1 MINNYDSVVACG
13 SSGATH
19 SQKQESA
26 SYTATKKT
34 WFSFVTVFIALLSFV
49 TMQGQT
55 TLISPTG
62 DGGFE
67 NGATFT
73 ANGWTVV
80 NGTPSTTNTWHVGS
94 AAISSAGVNGAYVS
108 ANNGSAWGYSPTAI
122 STAHFYR
129 DVTAASL
136 TETLLNLSFKWKG
149 SGESSFDR
157 LLVYVAPITVT
168 PVVGQ
173 PVSSSSVLT
182 NATLVHTQANNSQ
195 STYAVASFNLPSNLV
210 GTTFR
215 LIFTWQNDDSFGTSP
230 GAAIDEISLVSS
242 APANFN
248 VVQGGLWSS
257 PATWAG
263 GVVPG
268 AGNDVTI
275 PAGIIVT
282 VDQVLNY
289 RNITVNGTLQWNG
302 TANAMTVSEDFT
314 IGATGSLL
322 AYTTAS
328 AGVTMNIGR
337 NFTNDGYANL
347 ALATL
352 NFNGSGSTLSGAGDF
367 QGGTFGII
375 RNLFF
380 QNTGS
385 NSITTTNNLIVT
397 AQLNHNGGSLN
408 TNGKLIIDNT
418 AQIYGQSF
426 NNRLASVAVTNM
438 GSLYPV
444 APVVFSLAL
453 TQWSNIT
460 GSLNTL
466 YVSGNNVYRC
476 TTAANIGPSAPTHTS
491 GTAQNLLWVGTVG
504 TLGTPFL
511 GAQAHVVGTQYFYG
525 NNLYTCITAGT
536 ASATAPPIHTSG
548 AIVSG
553 TASFLYAGTVARVS
567 PNFDATTGSV
577 RSLNIVQRG
586 SGYSSTPAV
595 IFSRGDATTLGSGAA
610 ATAVVFTSIVG
621 PANSLF
627 QKSGGAA
634 TITGGLTINSD
645 QGASLLAPTNEQAS
659 SGVGAIS
666 ASSGGVNYTVAPQ
679 VGFSLPTALN
689 LVTNPGSG
697 YTAAP
702 TVTVTGGN
710 LISGTALT
718 STNFT
723 VTVNDGKIVSVYYV
737 NPTTPPTYSVL
748 PTITVSGN
756 ATLAF
761 PANCLPAATAIIGG
775 NGQITNF
782 NVTNSGFGY
791 VAAPSVGVGGT
802 SATLEGGTYTTPV
815 GSLSARLGLYNLTT
829 GLFAPST
836 TAIPQGNDAAI
847 PANRKLNSLSLS
859 FTGMGMNLTSGLTLY
874 GSSPFSLSSSSVGT
888 GNVLDLGGNN
898 LLFTWNGYAGTSSTF
913 TTSFAFIRNGSM
925 TLTGRGGGTTGSTFN
940 FPFSGTFTWFSGTT
954 PTAVTTGSSVTRV
967 TVSDTVAPTNATLGT
982 GIAMGTRAFR
992 VQYAD
997 IATGVT
1003 PVTGLNPTVTLRYN
1017 SQDALTGTQ
1026 DQLFVSESSAMN
1038 GPWTVRSIA
1047 SGTGTLAA
1055 TGTITTA
1062 TATPGPIVPTNNRF
1076 YAWSTSSPQITS
1088 VAPLTVCANSGTFTI
1103 TGTNLSGV
1111 TAVSIGGTP
1120 VTAFTVASNTS
1131 ITGFT
1136 GNGATGTVSIVKNGV
1151 TFTGTDVI
1159 TVTPSPSAPN
1169 VSPATA
1175 TVNLGGTVSFTATG
1189 SGSTFNWY
1197 TTPTGGTPIF
1207 TGATYSAPICA
1218 TTTLYVASNNG
1229 SCDGARTAVTINV
1242 NPTSISAS
1250 IPYFCG
1256 TGGATVLT
1264 VTPNDPSITYSWS
1277 SVGGSPTF
1285 SATTGQSVTANVT
1298 ETSDIRVTATKGAC
1312 STTQVLSIGVY
1323 ELPSATV
1330 TTTASG
1336 VCPGTSATIG
1346 SGLSAGNFT
1355 VRSIPYEARFAP
1367 SNAVTIVTNGVAS
1380 VPLTGGSLDDGGW
1393 SGIPIGFNF
1402 NFFGNSFSTISAGTN
1417 GLLMFGTPP
1426 GYGTTNGQ
1434 LGQFIFNTVGGVF
1447 PNTNN
1452 PGNVIALMAADQY
1465 FGNGTAGSAS
1475 STLKYWTEGY
1485 APNRTFIIEYSDVDP
1500 CCSNGTTG
1508 FTAQARLFE
1517 TLGIVDIVVIS
1528 KTATNS
1534 PTIGLQ
1540 DATKTIG
1547 AVAPGRQAFSSLI
1560 TAPEAWRFIP
1570 PANYNTTWT
1579 ATDANGTRTIATG
1592 TNIFSQVVSPAITTT
1607 YSISYTNQTTGC
1619 TNAVGSA
1626 QVVMAVLNSFPPANV
1641 TTIATSNSICFG
1653 ESVGLSLSYTG
1664 STDGLVFQWQSS
1676 VDNGATWQDIAS
1688 ATTTSLTVTPTVP
1701 TRYRC
1706 RMISCGGTPGFSSV
1720 ASVVFTNAIT
1730 GTSPATRCGTGPA
1743 TINALANAGAV
1754 VNWYAAATGGSSL
1767 GTGVSFTTP
1776 TIAATTTYFA
1786 AAVSTATGSLALGA
1800 GALTS
1805 SSSGESLLPGAWGGA
1820 KTQYIIRASELI
1832 AAGLSAGPITSLGF
1846 EPTNSGQTY
1855 QGFNVRLGSTSA
1867 TTAPSTTFIPN
1878 SGLSLVYTGTLA
1890 NNGFTPVAN
1899 TVNNLTFG
1907 TGTGTASSFVWDG
1920 TSNIVVS
1927 ISWSLVPS
1935 ASTSTATSMKGDDV
1949 GFTCTAVRQ
1958 RDNVTPTAM
1967 ADETSVSFTDTF
1979 RPRFTFNGQV
1989 ACASPRVPVQVTV
2002 TPAPALTLSS
2012 SSAAICNGGA
2022 TAPVTIATGASNYN
2036 TYVWSPATGVSGNS
2050 TTGWT
2055 FNPTATTTYTLT
2067 ASQSGGSLCA
2077 TTATFTANVNAL
2089 PSAITIT
2096 PANAAACV
2104 GVILPMT
2111 ATGGN
2116 FEQTAFLQTMD
2127 VLPANFDVSANATAS
2142 QNTTYFAQGTG
2153 SILFNTTLTSANET
2167 FELNQN
2173 VNLIG
2178 AASASVTFSH
2188 IAAME
2193 GTFSSFDFG
2202 FVEYSTDGG
2211 ATWTSFT
2218 PANYSGTAST
2228 TVFNA
2233 NARFSTRSYADWIST
2248 FTGTT
2253 STPGVG
2259 PATSLWKTE
2268 TFNIPASAL
2277 TSSQFRIRFRYTTD
2291 TSVNYFGWLIDDVK
2305 IIKTQGNITW
2315 SPSANL
2321 FTDVAATVPYTPGT
2335 STSTVYVLPT
2345 TVAPLTYLATSTNG
2359 SSGCITTASIT
2370 LRDAVAPVVVTRP
2383 VTVQLNAT
2391 GTATITAAQ
2400 VNNGSTDNCSV
2411 ATVTVSPSSFNC
2423 ANVGPNNVTLTVTD
2437 ASGNTST
2444 GTAVVTVQD
2453 LVAPTVITRPVTVF
2467 LNANGQA
2474 SITAAQINNGSTD
2487 ACGIASVTV
2496 NPSTFTCANIGTN
2509 TVTLTVTDVNGN
2521 VSTGTATVTVTVDF
2535 TTIGDNDLDGLPDN
2549 CDPDDDNDGVLD
2561 TNDNCPRQA
2570 NSNQVDN
2577 DNDGLGDAC
2586 DNDDDNDGILDGYDN
2601 CPFIFNPGQEDID
2614 KDGVG
2619 DVCDTVEINV
2629 SQAITPDGD
2638 GINDTWFINNIQN
2651 HPNNSVKV
2659 YNRWGDLIFSKR
2671 NYQNDWNGSYANN
2684 GSNTPDA
2691 SSYYYQIDLDGNGSI
2706 DYDGWIYITK

>member
-19 SQKQESA
+19 SQKQESS
-26 SYTATKKT
+26 SYTATKRT
-34 WFSFVTVFIALLSFV
+34 WLSFVTVFIALLSFAFV
-49 TMQGQT
+49 NATT
-55 TLISPTG
+55 CPNATLISSSSLPITNQAIVCGTTNDISSTSIVSTATG
-62 DGGFE
+62 GGLSTSYLGGTE
-67 NGATFT
+67 SLYTFT
-73 ANGWTVV
+73 PTNSGVYNMSMTGQTWSQIAFFNGCPTTAGTSCIAAVNSTGSSKSITV
-80 NGTPSTTNTWHVGS
+80 NLIAGTTYFIVFDTFPDPPSPCPGTFSFSYLPPNTAT
-94 AAISSAGVNGAYVS
+94 AAI
-108 ANNGSAWGYSPTAI
+108 I
-122 STAHFYR
+122 
-129 DVTAASL
+129 
-136 TETLLNLSFKWKG
+136 
-149 SGESSFDR
+149 
-157 LLVYVAPITVT
+157 
-168 PVVGQ
+168 
-173 PVSSSSVLT
+173 
-182 NATLVHTQANNSQ
+182 
-195 STYAVASFNLPSNLV
+195 
-210 GTTFR
+210 
-215 LIFTWQNDDSFGTSP
+215 
-230 GAAIDEISLVSS
+230 
-242 APANFN
+242 
-248 VVQGGLWSS
+248 GGLWSN
-257 PATWAG
+257 PATWG
-263 GVVPG
+263 GTLPNAASTVV
-268 AGNDVTI
+268 I
-275 PAGIIVT
+275 PAGAIVT
-282 VDQVLNY
+282 MDQVATVAD
-289 RNITVNGTLQWNG
+289 ITVNGTLQWNA
-302 TANAMTVSEDFT
+302 TANAMTITNDFT

-322 AYTTAS
+322 AYTAAS
-328 AGVTMNIGR
+328 MPTGSTINIGR

-352 NFNGSGSTLSGAGDF
+352 NFNGSGSTLSGSGDF

-444 APVVFSLAL
+444 APVVSSSAL
-453 TQWSNIT
+453 TQWSNIS
-460 GSLNTL
+460 GLLNTL

-491 GTAQNLLWVGTVG
+491 GTAQNLLWVGTIG

-536 ASATAPPIHTSG
+536 ASATAPPVHTSG

-553 TASFLYAGTVARVS
+553 TASFLYAGTVAMVS

-586 SGYSSTPAV
+586 TGYSSAPTIV
-595 IFSRGDATTLGSGAA
+595 FSRGDSSTLGSGAA

-782 NVTNSGFGY
+782 NITNSGFGY
-791 VAAPSVGVGGT
+791 VAAPTVGVGAN
-802 SATLEGGTYTTPV
+802 SATPQGGTFTNAAT
-815 GSLSARLGLYNLTT
+815 GLSSRLGLYNLTT

-847 PANRKLNSLSLS
+847 PANRKLNNLSLS

-898 LLFTWNGYAGTSSTF
+898 LLFTWNGYAGTSSIF

-954 PTAVTTGSSVTRV
+954 PTPLTTGSSVTRV
-967 TVSDTVAPTNATLGT
+967 TVSDTAAPTNATLGT

-1026 DQLFVSESSAMN
+1026 DQLFVSESSALN

-1120 VTAFTVASNTS
+1120 VTAFTVVSNTS
-1131 ITGFT
+1131 ITGFA
-1136 GNGATGTVSIVKNGV
+1136 GNGATGTVSIVKNGA

-1175 TVNLGGTVSFTATG
+1175 TVNLGATVSFTATG

-1207 TGATYSAPICA
+1207 TGATYSAPACA
-1218 TTTLYVASNNG
+1218 TSTLYVASNNG
-1229 SCDGARTAVTINV
+1229 SCDGARSSVEIIV
-1242 NPTSISAS
+1242 NPTAITAS
-1250 IPYFCG
+1250 VASFCG

-1264 VTPNDPSITYSWS
+1264 VTPNDPTITYTWD

-1285 SATTGQSVTANVT
+1285 SATTGQSVTANVLT
-1298 ETSDIRVTATKGAC
+1298 TSDIRVTATKGAC

-1323 ELPSATV
+1323 DLPTATV

-1346 SGLSAGNFT
+1346 SGLSAGNFVSLPIT
-1355 VRSIPYEARFAP
+1355 PNFSFPP
-1367 SNAVTIVTNGVAS
+1367 SNATILATAGAAV
-1380 VPLTGGSLDDGGW
+1380 VPQTSGDLDDGGW
-1393 SGIPIGFNF
+1393 GGIPVGFNF
-1402 NFFGNSFSTISAGTN
+1402 NFFGTNYNTINVGTN
-1417 GLLMFGTPP
+1417 GTVMFGT
-1426 GYGTTNGQ
+1426 Y
-1434 LGQFIFNTVGGVF
+1434 
-1447 PNTNN
+1447 
-1452 PGNVIALMAADQY
+1452 
-1465 FGNGTAGSAS
+1465 NGTSLADFSYTTLPSTSEPFNMIAVLAMDNDLRTATGGSVR
-1475 STLKYWTEGY
+1475 YWTEGY
-1485 APNRTFIIEYSDVDP
+1485 APNRRFIVSYINAKEFGDERYS
-1500 CCSNGTTG
+1500 
-1508 FTAQARLFE
+1508 TAQAVFYE
-1517 TLGIVDIVVIS
+1517 TTGVIEVHVLS
-1528 KTATNS
+1528 SSNIDRNKLVGVNNGNGTIGVLAYASGTTATATN
-1534 PTIGLQ
+1534 PI
-1540 DATKTIG
+1540 
-1547 AVAPGRQAFSSLI
+1547 VNPFAF
-1560 TAPEAWRFIP
+1560 RFTP

-1579 ATDANGTRTIATG
+1579 ATDANGTTTIAAG

-1619 TNAVGSA
+1619 TNAPGSA

-1730 GTSPATRCGTGPA
+1730 GTSPATRCGTGTA

-1805 SSSGESLLPGAWGGA
+1805 SSSGESLLPGFWGGA

-2036 TYVWSPATGVSGNS
+2036 TYVWSPAAGVSGNS

-2096 PANAAACV
+2096 PANASPCV

-2116 FEQTAFLQTMD
+2116 FEQPAFLQTMD

-2321 FTDVAATVPYTPGT
+2321 FTDAAATVPYTPGT

-2383 VTVQLNAT
+2383 VTVQLNAA
-2391 GTATITAAQ
+2391 GTATLTAAQ
-2400 VNNGSTDNCSV
+2400 VDNGSSDNCSI
-2411 ATVTVSPSSFNC
+2411 ATMTVSPNTFTC
-2423 ANVGPNNVTLTVTD
+2423 ANVGPNTVTLTVTD
-2437 ASGNTST
+2437 ASGNTRS
-2444 GTAVVTVQD
+2444 GTAVVTVRDQ
-2453 LVAPTVITRPVTVF
+2453 VGPTVVTRPVTVQ
-2467 LNANGQA
+2467 LNAAGTA
-2474 SITAAQINNGSTD
+2474 SITPAQINNGSTD

-2570 NSNQVDN
+2570 NSNQADN

>member
-19 SQKQESA
+19 SQKQESS
-26 SYTATKKT
+26 SYTATKRN
-34 WFSFVTVFIALLSFV
+34 WLSFVTVFIALLSFAFV
-49 TMQGQT
+49 NATTCPNATAITPASLPITNQT
-55 TLISPTG
+55 IVCG
-62 DGGFE
+62 
-67 NGATFT
+67 
-73 ANGWTVV
+73 
-80 NGTPSTTNTWHVGS
+80 TTN
-94 AAISSAGVNGAYVS
+94 
-108 ANNGSAWGYSPTAI
+108 
-122 STAHFYR
+122 
-129 DVTAASL
+129 D
-136 TETLLNLSFKWKG
+136 
-149 SGESSFDR
+149 
-157 LLVYVAPITVT
+157 IT
-168 PVVGQ
+168 
-173 PVSSSSVLT
+173 SSSVATSALT
-182 NATLVHTQANNSQ
+182 GGCSNSSYYGGLESLYSFTPTATGLYSLSMTGQTFTQIS
-195 STYAVASFNLPSNLV
+195 VFNGCPTTA
-210 GTTFR
+210 GTTCVAG
-215 LIFTWQNDDSFGTSP
+215 IADS
-230 GAAIDEISLVSS
+230 SS
-242 APANFN
+242 AKSLAVNLTAGVTYFILFDTWPTPNSPCPGTFSMLQLVPNTATAIAT
-248 VVQGGLWSS
+248 GGLWSN
-257 PATWAG
+257 PATWG
-263 GVVPG
+263 GVLPNLLSNV
-268 AGNDVTI
+268 VI
-275 PAGIIVT
+275 PAGAIVT
-282 VDQVLNY
+282 MDQVATVAD
-289 RNITVNGTLQWNG
+289 ITVNGTLQWNA
-302 TANAMTVSEDFT
+302 TANAMTITNDFT

-322 AYTTAS
+322 AYTAAS
-328 AGVTMNIGR
+328 TPAGSTINIGR

-352 NFNGSGSTLSGAGDF
+352 NFNGSGSTLSGSGDF

-444 APVVFSLAL
+444 APVVSSSAL

-491 GTAQNLLWVGTVG
+491 GTAQNLLWVGTIG

-536 ASATAPPIHTSG
+536 ASATAPPVHTSG

-586 SGYSSTPAV
+586 TGYSSAPTIV
-595 IFSRGDATTLGSGAA
+595 FSRGDSSTLGSGAA

-697 YTAAP
+697 YTTAP
-702 TVTVTGGN
+702 TVTVTGGT
-710 LISGTALT
+710 IVSAGTAPT
-718 STNFT
+718 FT
-723 VTVNDGKIVSVYYV
+723 VTVNNGMVVSVYV
-737 NPTTPPTYSVL
+737 SGGTTLYSTL
-748 PTITVSGN
+748 PTLAFSSGT

-782 NVTNSGFGY
+782 NITNSGFGY

-847 PANRKLNSLSLS
+847 PANRKLNNLSLS

-954 PTAVTTGSSVTRV
+954 TTTTGTTAFTTGSSVTKV
-967 TVSDTVAPTNATLGT
+967 TVSDMAAPTNATLGS
-982 GIAMGTRAFR
+982 GIAIGSRAFR

-997 IATGVT
+997 ISTGVT

-1026 DQLFVSESSAMN
+1026 DQLFVSESSALN

-1120 VTAFTVASNTS
+1120 VTAFTVVSNTS
-1131 ITGFT
+1131 ITGFA
-1136 GNGATGTVSIVKNGV
+1136 GNGATGTVSIVKNGA

-1175 TVNLGGTVSFTATG
+1175 TVNLGATVSFTATG

-1197 TTPTGGTPIF
+1197 TTPTGGTTIF

-1242 NPTSISAS
+1242 NPTLISAS

-1256 TGGATVLT
+1256 IGGATILT

-1285 SATTGQSVTANVT
+1285 STTTGQSVTANVT

-1426 GYGTTNGQ
+1426 GYGTANGQ
-1434 LGQFIFNTVGGVF
+1434 LGQYIFNTVGGVF

-1508 FTAQARLFE
+1508 FTAQARLYE
-1517 TLGIVDIVVIS
+1517 TLGIVDVVVIS

-1560 TAPEAWRFIP
+1560 STPEAWRFIP

-1592 TNIFSQVVSPAITTT
+1592 TNIFSQAVSPAITTT

-1619 TNAVGSA
+1619 TNAPGSA

-1730 GTSPATRCGTGPA
+1730 GTSPATRCGTGTA

-1805 SSSGESLLPGAWGGA
+1805 SSSGESLLPGFWGGA

-1989 ACASPRVPVQVTV
+1989 ACASPRVPIQVTV

-2036 TYVWSPATGVSGNS
+2036 TYVWSPAAGVSGNS

-2096 PANAAACV
+2096 PANASPCV

-2116 FEQTAFLQTMD
+2116 FEQPAFLQTMD

-2321 FTDVAATVPYTPGT
+2321 FTDAAATVPYTPGT

-2383 VTVQLNAT
+2383 VTVQLNAA
-2391 GTATITAAQ
+2391 GTATLTAAQ
-2400 VNNGSTDNCSV
+2400 VDNGSSDNCSI
-2411 ATVTVSPSSFNC
+2411 ATMTVSPNTFTC
-2423 ANVGPNNVTLTVTD
+2423 ANVGPNTVTLTVTD
-2437 ASGNTST
+2437 ASGNTRS
-2444 GTAVVTVQD
+2444 GTAVVTVRDQ
-2453 LVAPTVITRPVTVF
+2453 VGPTVVTRPVTVQ
-2467 LNANGQA
+2467 LNAAGTA
-2474 SITAAQINNGSTD
+2474 SITPAQINNGSTD

-2570 NSNQVDN
+2570 NSNQADN